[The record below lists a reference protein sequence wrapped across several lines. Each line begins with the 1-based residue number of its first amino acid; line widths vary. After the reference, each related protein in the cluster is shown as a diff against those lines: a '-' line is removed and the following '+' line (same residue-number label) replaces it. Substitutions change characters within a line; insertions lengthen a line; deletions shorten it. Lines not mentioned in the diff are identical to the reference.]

1 MKTLLLLLSV
11 SGIAFCAAAQN
22 VGIGTKVPAYSLTV
36 KDSLVTSGGIG
47 IAQVSPNGLVAVGT
61 YADNSNA
68 FIQTHTNNDL
78 AFSTNNGTVKM
89 VLQKITG
96 NFGIN
101 VLSPAERLDVGG
113 NVKISGTL
121 QVQGGIPGAG
131 KVLTSNAA
139 GLASW
144 QTPAAP
150 ATPAA
155 ITSSGFFGA
164 IDAGQLA
171 SLPSSTT
178 AVQLPF
184 SENEGSYGFDDG
196 NNMTTAGAYTVPSAG
211 FYHLEWAMRF
221 VPPGLATQDG
231 NIVTYLYKNGAYVLT
246 WFTRIYNGQAIPN
259 TVDGST
265 NFKLQAGDII
275 TIRQS
280 QNSGQTLT
288 IFNTEESRFSGYRI
302 Y

>member
-1 MKTLLLLLSV
+1 MKTPFLLLTILST
-11 SGIAFCAAAQN
+11 AFCAGAQN
-22 VGIGTKVPAYSLTV
+22 VGIGTKNPAYILTV
-36 KDSLVTSGGIG
+36 KDSLQTGAGIG
-47 IAQVSPNGLVAVGT
+47 IAHLSPNGLVAVGT
-61 YADNSNA
+61 YADNNNA

-89 VLQKITG
+89 LLQKATG

-101 VLSPAERLDVGG
+101 VLAPAERLDVGG

-121 QVQGGIPGAG
+121 QVQGGSPGAG
-131 KVLTSNAA
+131 KVLTSNAG

-144 QTPAAP
+144 QSPAAP
-150 ATPAA
+150 ATPAV

-164 IDAGQLA
+164 IDAVQLA
-171 SLPSSTT
+171 SLPSGAAS
-178 AVQLPF
+178 VQLPF
-184 SENEGSYGFDDG
+184 SENEGNYGFDDG
-196 NNMTTAGAYTVPSAG
+196 NNMTTAGAYVVPSAG

-231 NIVTYLYKNGAYVLT
+231 SIITYLYKNGAYVLT
-246 WFTRIYNGQAIPN
+246 WFTRVYNGQAIPN

-265 NFKLQAGDII
+265 NLKLAAGDVI

-280 QNSGQTLT
+280 QNSGQVLT